1 MTLLTASFSHAQ
13 NRSTK
18 SPCHPFAR
26 TRFERFCAILIHQS
40 WVPLC
45 TFFVRLGQSFTWAS
59 VIQVPSSKFQVH
71 GAALQPHRM
80 GPVAFA
86 SRRVWSQAVRLCGI
100 WKVQNKGRIHQKENN
115 TTLHCKKRLCEW
127 SCNSP
132 SLCSF
137 SLYDD
142 PVTIAQIAKAHPA
155 ASKDLVPSFVS
166 ILKPATQPTFFVLST
181 EKGQN
186 FEGLLDWK
194 ANHWTSTSSRF
205 WLSPNACTV
214 AAGASGNTASRKRY
228 EWLWWAPLW
237 IGLIQRA
244 FVSVDTLKPTCRV
257 AG

>member
-1 MTLLTASFSHAQ
+1 MPPFCKDQIRKVLCDPDPSVMGASLHVLCEAW
-13 NRSTK
+13 TK
-18 SPCHPFAR
+18 LYMG
-26 TRFERFCAILIHQS
+26 FCY
-40 WVPLC
+40 
-45 TFFVRLGQSFTWAS
+45 
-59 VIQVPSSKFQVH
+59 PSSKFQVH

-166 ILKPATQPTFFVLST
+166 ILKPATQPTFFVLKRS
-181 EKGQN
+181 K
-186 FEGLLDWK
+186 
-194 ANHWTSTSSRF
+194 F
-205 WLSPNACTV
+205 WR
-214 AAGASGNTASRKRY
+214 AAGLEGKSLNIDFLEILIITECLHRGCRRIREYRK
-228 EWLWWAPLW
+228 P
-237 IGLIQRA
+237 
-244 FVSVDTLKPTCRV
+244 
-257 AG
+257 